1 MFVIVSFCWR
11 IEFRPKFSWRLKI
24 GKRGE
29 SWLVGRSVE
38 NAKVFLPFS
47 QTKSYIN
54 LLVDDELR
62 LSLYNTCITDCFY
75 SASLPLKKNHQK
87 VESEKLEFH
96 HRRTLKR
103 CLFESLKK
111 SLNFIRLW
119 NCLWCL
125 ILMFQF
131 GLKLLDIKVFFL
143 YARSFECWLTWLKD
157 WCETLRRHPLFTFFN
172 FSTTKLCLY
181 SELNWRL

>member
-11 IEFRPKFSWRLKI
+11 IEFRPNFSWRLKI

-29 SWLVGRSVE
+29 SWLVDRSVE

-54 LLVDDELR
+54 LLVDDEIR

-87 VESEKLEFH
+87 GKSEKLYFR

-111 SLNFIRLW
+111 SLNFIRVW

-131 GLKLLDIKVFFL
+131 GLKLLDIKLFFSL
-143 YARSFECWLTWLKD
+143 RALFPWLKD
-157 WCETLRRHPLFTFFN
+157 WCETTPVVYIFLHF
-172 FSTTKLCLY
+172 
-181 SELNWRL
+181 